1 MIGEEHLSVGDKKT
15 EVREQKT
22 EGRRLEAKECTASF
36 FVIVR
41 SACLPSSDEMK
52 DCLMPAKR
60 PLAYSTDP
68 DPEPA
73 PKTEAAPP
81 NLAAPFPT
89 RQRNQPVR
97 VYLER
102 KGRGGKTV
110 SVIKGVMSPPH
121 GKEALVKL
129 LKTKLGT
136 GGSVKDEDL
145 EIQGDQRD
153 NIVVLL
159 NELGYSAKRAGG

>member
-1 MIGEEHLSVGDKKT
+1 MAE
-15 EVREQKT
+15 
-22 EGRRLEAKECTASF
+22 
-36 FVIVR
+36 
-41 SACLPSSDEMK
+41 
-52 DCLMPAKR
+52 KR

-68 DPEPA
+68 QPPPA
-73 PKTEAAPP
+73 AKAEAKPN

-97 VYLER
+97 VYVER

-110 SVIKGVMSPPH
+110 SVIKGIMSPPH

-136 GGSVKDEDL
+136 GGAVKDEDL
-145 EIQGDQRD
+145 EIQGDHRD
-153 NIVVLL
+153 IIVTLL
-159 NELGYSAKRAGG
+159 TELGYSAKRAGG

>member
-1 MIGEEHLSVGDKKT
+1 
-15 EVREQKT
+15 
-22 EGRRLEAKECTASF
+22 
-36 FVIVR
+36 
-41 SACLPSSDEMK
+41 
-52 DCLMPAKR
+52 MPEKR
-60 PLAYSTDP
+60 PIAYSTDP
-68 DPEPA
+68 TPTPA
-73 PKTEAAPP
+73 PKTEAQPP

-89 RQRNQPVR
+89 RQRHQPVR

-136 GGSVKDEDL
+136 GGAVKDDDL
-145 EIQGDQRD
+145 EIQGDHRD
-153 NIVVLL
+153 NIVAVLT
-159 NELGYSAKRAGG
+159 ELGYSAKRAGGS